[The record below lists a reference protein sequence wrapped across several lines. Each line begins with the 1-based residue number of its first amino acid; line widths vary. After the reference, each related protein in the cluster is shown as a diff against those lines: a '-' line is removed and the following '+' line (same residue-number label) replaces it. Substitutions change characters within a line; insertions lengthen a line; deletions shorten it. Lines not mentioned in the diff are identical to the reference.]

1 MSRYLRRAAVAA
13 AAAVAL
19 SAAAMGGASDR
30 SLSSSFSL
38 LSSSPA
44 HAPGHLS
51 LARNHPELRGL
62 DALLTSKSFLL
73 DATHALSA
81 AALRSQPLS
90 RQVVAKLRLEDVAK
104 AFLADMESKEGPDK
118 ALRLRIQVALVAAED
133 GRFDDALDALAL
145 IAAERPSD
153 PRPRLSAAGICYLT
167 GMVHEGNQWVSG
179 IPEVIRQENK
189 DCLRDGILAA
199 ALGGA
204 PGAIAG
210 FEGLVGYSA
219 FEVIEIALW
228 ANFLDGNLSFLKT
241 ILLRALLWRALVA
254 GKYKDYCQGKV
265 TVTGSQQKN
274 DLGLDDTI
282 SRDFVDEN
290 HLDIMKCLSKS
301 WNG

>member
-19 SAAAMGGASDR
+19 SAAAVGDASDR
-30 SLSSSFSL
+30 SLSSSFGL

-44 HAPGHLS
+44 HAAATGHLGLTRS
-51 LARNHPELRGL
+51 HPDLRGL
-62 DALLTSKSFLL
+62 DALLTSKAFLL
-73 DATHALSA
+73 DATHALA
-81 AALRSQPLS
+81 CAALRDQPLS
-90 RQVVAKLRLEDVAK
+90 GEDIRVFCHGDFASKLIAK
-104 AFLADMESKEGPDK
+104 AEAEHGADE
-118 ALRLRIQVALVAAED
+118 

-153 PRPRLSAAGICYLT
+153 PRPRLSAAGICYLA
-167 GMVHEGNQWVSG
+167 GMMQEGNQWVSG
-179 IPEVIRQENK
+179 IPEVIRHRRDNK
-189 DCLRDGILAA
+189 RYLRDGVLAA

-210 FEGLVGYSA
+210 FEGLVGFAA
-219 FEVIEIALW
+219 FEVIEGALW
-228 ANFLDGNLSFLKT
+228 VNFLDGNISFLKM

-265 TVTGSQQKN
+265 SVTGAQQKN

-282 SRDFVDEN
+282 SSSSTKNF
-290 HLDIMKCLSKS
+290 MKFFGAGVMP
-301 WNG
+301 NIPQGRP